1 MNQTIAV
8 GQLRQSKQITEDDT
22 IEKAIV
28 CFNKE
33 APWCRHFIHK
43 KINHVSI
50 AIETKEG
57 EFCHMTWT
65 GRRIALQAGAVDR
78 TEYIRGLWGND
89 VLAVEYPLREDWT
102 PCIGPF
108 TCVSMVKRV
117 LGLGPLSMHV
127 LTPYQLYGYLRR
139 S

>member
-1 MNQTIAV
+1 MQY
-8 GQLRQSKQITEDDT
+8 
-22 IEKAIV
+22 AIV
-28 CFNKE
+28 AFNREMDLWLKDYLND
-33 APWCRHFIHK
+33 

-50 AIETKEG
+50 AVETKPNEIA
-57 EFCHMTWT
+57 HLTWT
-65 GRRIALQAGAVDR
+65 GKRIAINAGAIDR
-78 TEYIRGLWGND
+78 SDYIRQLWKND
-89 VLAVEYPLREDWT
+89 ILVVEYPIREDWT

-139 S
+139 L